1 MTKENVSQCVSTTFL
16 VEVLKKEK
24 CLPTFVVRIPSP
36 NGTGVAAF
44 GTRKELNEF
53 FDSFV

>member
-1 MTKENVSQCVSTTFL
+1 MTKENVSQPVSTSFL

-24 CLPTFVVRIPSP
+24 CLPTFVVRLPFQDG
-36 NGTGVAAF
+36 NRVAAF

-53 FDSFV
+53 IDSFV

>member
-1 MTKENVSQCVSTTFL
+1 MPKENVSQPVSTTFL

-53 FDSFV
+53 IDSFV